1 MENVNKCK
9 FDIGDL
15 VVRCYKDGFKANCI
29 YYKESSKYD
38 HKDYDYIIYLGKSFS
53 RHGGLSRFD
62 SYGMGIDNFV
72 YRLCTISESFEIINN
87 IIKYREMNNNIEIEY
102 FKDSLGV
109 RKMKIKSKSKQ
120 MKFFYRDKYEP
131 LEKQLES
138 D

>member
-53 RHGGLSRFD
+53 THGGLSRFD

-102 FKDSLGV
+102 FKDLDNLIIV
-109 RKMKIKSKSKQ
+109 LNRYIKKIRMKK
-120 MKFFYRDKYEP
+120 
-131 LEKQLES
+131 LEKIGSRL
-138 D
+138 